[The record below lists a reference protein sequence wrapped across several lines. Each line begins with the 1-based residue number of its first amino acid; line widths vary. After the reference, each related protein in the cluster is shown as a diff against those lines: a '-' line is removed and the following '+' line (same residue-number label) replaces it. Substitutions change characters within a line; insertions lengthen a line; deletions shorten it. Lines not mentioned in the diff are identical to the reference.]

1 MHNQAGPGTQ
11 GGSDDA
17 DPLPQIALIYNVVDE
32 PRVGDASELVADSEV
47 MTTARDIAEALRSL
61 HYRVDLLPIRIE
73 ADLWASLGGYA
84 PARTLVFNLCE
95 TLNGRADDHP
105 RVTEVLQALGLRFTG
120 ASAHGLARCADK
132 ARAKR
137 VLRAHGVPTAP
148 FQVCRTERVAVR
160 VPLPAIVKPV
170 AEDGSIGIGRDA
182 VVTSR
187 DGLRRRVAHVLESY
201 RQPALVEEFIAGRE
215 FNVSIWG
222 NGTAYVLPLTE
233 QDFGDWPELTRVV
246 HFPAKW
252 EADAPEYTGWISH
265 CPAEVDE
272 ELAARIRAVALQA
285 YRLLGCKDYGRVDM
299 RVKDGVPYV
308 LELNPNPCLAPDAGF
323 ATASRAAGYDYAHML
338 EQIVRWAWERPLPGR
353 RVGALGRA
361 RRTQNA

>member
-1 MHNQAGPGTQ
+1 
-11 GGSDDA
+11 
-17 DPLPQIALIYNVVDE
+17 
-32 PRVGDASELVADSEV
+32 
-47 MTTARDIAEALRSL
+47 
-61 HYRVDLLPIRIE
+61 VDLLPIRIE
-73 ADLWASLGGYA
+73 ADQWASLGGYA

-361 RRTQNA
+361 RRTRDA

>member
-1 MHNQAGPGTQ
+1 MQNQAGSGTI
-11 GGSDDA
+11 GGSDDG

-32 PRVGDASELVADSEV
+32 PRVGEASELIADSEV
-47 MTTARDIAEALRSL
+47 MATAREIAEALRSL
-61 HYRVDLLPIRIE
+61 SYRVDLLPIRTE
-73 ADLWASLGGYA
+73 ADLWSALSDYA

-95 TLNGRADDHP
+95 TLNGRAEDHP
-105 RVTEVLQALGLRFTG
+105 RVPEVLKALGLRYTG
-120 ASAHGLARCADK
+120 ASTHALARCADK

-148 FQVCRTERVAVR
+148 FQVCRSERVAVR

-187 DGLRRRVAHVLESY
+187 ERLRRQVAHVLESY
-201 RQPALVEEFIAGRE
+201 RQPALVEAFISGRE

-222 NGTAYVLPLTE
+222 NGTALVLPLTE

-252 EADAPEYTGWISH
+252 EPDAPEYSGWVAR
-265 CPAEVDE
+265 CPAEVDA
-272 ELAARIRAVALQA
+272 ELAERIRTVALQA
-285 YRLLGCKDYGRVDM
+285 YRVLKCKDYGRVDM

-338 EQIVRWAWERPLPGR
+338 EQIVRWAWERP
-353 RVGALGRA
+353 ALGR
-361 RRTQNA
+361 